1 MAGEIYFNNLT
12 GQLDWGSLINQIL
25 NIKSLPI
32 RRMEQ
37 EALVFKTKQEAYS
50 SVLSKVN
57 NLKNVLNTN
66 IEDLFKQKIATS
78 SDTNVAVASASPNT
92 PNVSLSINVQSL
104 AQREMLLSTGGVSD
118 TNQTISWNDFTL
130 KLNTG
135 SAIEIQGSV
144 NAGSG
149 TIQDL
154 VNAINSIPNSK
165 IEASVFFDGNQ
176 YRLLLAEKDEGAS
189 TFETLSGAT
198 AILVEYSDP
207 SSGFGYPLWFI
218 DSANPLQFAKNA
230 KIQIGSNTLTSP
242 TNTFNNIV
250 TGLNVTVRTAGNT
263 TIKVEENNSAITNF
277 LQNIVSKYNE
287 VVKQVNDLTGL
298 NKPLQGDQVIL
309 GVKRELLNALDPL
322 FRKGLLNV
330 MEDGTL
336 SLDTSNLDRIIKSD
350 REGLKSL
357 LVNVSTQMTSITS
370 ALSTDLDRIAK
381 DYGSR
386 IEILNNRA
394 SALYESLQKEEAR
407 LKLEFSKVEAFM
419 NQAKGIM
426 DRLQNFIVT
435 LSEMQGG
442 KK

>member
-1 MAGEIYFNNLT
+1 MQDFYLSNLT
-12 GQLDWGSLINQIL
+12 GQFDWGPLVDRIMK
-25 NIKSLPI
+25 IKSLPI
-32 RRMEQ
+32 KRLEEQ
-37 EALVFKTKQEAYS
+37 TVVLKGKQEAYFNL
-50 SVLSKVN
+50 LSKVN
-57 NLKNVLNTN
+57 DLKNALNTN
-66 IEDLFKQKIATS
+66 IEDLFKQKRAIS

-92 PNVSLSINVQSL
+92 PNVSLSVNVQSL
-104 AQREMLLSTGGVSD
+104 AQREMLLSTGAVSD
-118 TNQTISWNDFTL
+118 MDQIISWKAFTL

-135 SAIEIQGSV
+135 STIEIQGTISD
-144 NAGSG
+144 GSG
-149 TIQDL
+149 KLQDL
-154 VNAINSIPNSK
+154 VNAINSLPNSK
-165 IEASVFFDGNQ
+165 IEASVFFDGSQ

-198 AILVEYSDP
+198 AILVDYSDP
-207 SSGFGYPLWFI
+207 SGFGGPLWFI

-230 KIQIGSNTLTSP
+230 KMQIGSNNLTSP
-242 TNTFNNIV
+242 TNTFNNII
-250 TGLNVTVRTAGNT
+250 TGLNVTVRATGST
-263 TIKVEENNSAITNF
+263 TIKVEDDNIGISNF

-287 VVKQVNDLTGL
+287 VVKQVSDLTGL

-309 GVKRELLNALDPL
+309 GIKRELSNALDPL

-330 MEDGTL
+330 KEDGTV
-336 SLDTSNLDRIIKSD
+336 SLDTSILDRVIKSD

-370 ALSTDLDRIAK
+370 ALSTDLDRMAK

-386 IEILNNRA
+386 VEALNNRA
-394 SALYESLQKEEAR
+394 SALYESLRKEEAR

-426 DRLQNFIVT
+426 DRLQNLIVT

-442 KK
+442 KKK